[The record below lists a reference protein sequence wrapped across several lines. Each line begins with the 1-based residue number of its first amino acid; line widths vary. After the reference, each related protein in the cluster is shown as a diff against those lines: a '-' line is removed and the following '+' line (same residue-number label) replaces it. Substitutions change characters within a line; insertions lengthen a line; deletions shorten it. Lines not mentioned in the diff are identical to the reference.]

1 MACGEFLYPERGQK
15 QIFLTPS
22 PPHLVHVVIEWPLTR
37 FLNAT
42 DFKESF
48 YKNNGNNMSL
58 LEFLNAII
66 LLGKKV
72 ANTSALKKMEYHDF
86 WKNVAVSATFQP
98 LMISEHFLVS
108 VTRPLYIAYLYV

>member
-1 MACGEFLYPERGQK
+1 
-15 QIFLTPS
+15 
-22 PPHLVHVVIEWPLTR
+22 
-37 FLNAT
+37 
-42 DFKESF
+42 
-48 YKNNGNNMSL
+48 MSL